1 MTTFLDINCFVKAN
15 EDDMKESIQKSIG
28 TTEFGENP
36 EFIKAS
42 NNNTSKQICPV
53 KESHSFTLFAYKTP
67 VKDFPPPVLKSRPKP
82 LMRILLA
89 EGDSLLR
96 KSLASYL
103 SFNSF
108 KIIQVGDGVEALSEI
123 KKSKF
128 DLMILE
134 LKMPQIG
141 GLEIINIVRNELM
154 LTTPII
160 ILSGSGV
167 EEVEVESLQMGAN
180 DFISKP
186 FSPMVIKARMDK
198 LLENARR
205 KFIKIL

>member
-1 MTTFLDINCFVKAN
+1 
-15 EDDMKESIQKSIG
+15 
-28 TTEFGENP
+28 
-36 EFIKAS
+36 
-42 NNNTSKQICPV
+42 
-53 KESHSFTLFAYKTP
+53 
-67 VKDFPPPVLKSRPKP
+67 
-82 LMRILLA
+82 LA

-96 KSLASYL
+96 KSLPSYL
-103 SFNSF
+103 SFNGF
-108 KIIQVGDGVEALSEI
+108 KIIQVGDGVEALNELT
-123 KKSKF
+123 KSKF

-141 GLEIINIVRNELM
+141 GLEILNIVRNELM

-186 FSPMVIKARMDK
+186 FSPLVIKARMDN
-198 LLENARR
+198 LLENVRG
-205 KFIKIL
+205 KFIKSL